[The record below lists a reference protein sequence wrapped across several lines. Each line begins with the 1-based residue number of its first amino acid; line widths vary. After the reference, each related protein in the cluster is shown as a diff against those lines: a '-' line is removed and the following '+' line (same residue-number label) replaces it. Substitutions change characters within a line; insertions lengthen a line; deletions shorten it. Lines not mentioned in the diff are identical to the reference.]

1 MAASPPPRQVLELLR
16 KRHQIGRVALLAS
29 DAVAVSRTED
39 SGTGLT
45 QSSVY
50 LGMVMKTVLVT
61 GGSRGLGRATAEKLA
76 TLGHR
81 VILVARN
88 PAAAEAAV
96 QEILHSHSHVRV
108 EARSVDLSSLT
119 QVRAFA
125 TTEAE
130 RGEPIDVLFHI
141 AGVMQT
147 SKTRRLTVDGYEQ
160 TLAVNVLAPFLLT
173 ALLLP
178 ALERSVSARVVTVS
192 SRLHL
197 PGSRGAPVDFDFDDP
212 QLEHGYHPDR
222 AYKNSKL
229 AVLWFTYELQRR
241 LAPGPITVNSVC
253 PGFVPTTAATSTTG
267 VMRLVMSSVMPHMPF
282 ATSVEAATD
291 SFVFMAVDPSLE
303 GVGAKFFGERHP
315 IESSPQ
321 SRDTDQS
328 RRFWG
333 LAERLTGSPNA
344 Q

>member
-1 MAASPPPRQVLELLR
+1 MAE
-16 KRHQIGRVALLAS
+16 
-29 DAVAVSRTED
+29 SRTEE

-45 QSSVY
+45 LRSVY

-61 GGSRGLGRATAEKLA
+61 GGSRGLGRATAEALA
-76 TLGHR
+76 VLGHR

-96 QEILHSHSHVRV
+96 EEILNSHSHVRV
-108 EARSVDLSSLT
+108 EARSVDLSSLK
-119 QVRAFA
+119 QVRVFA

-147 SKTRRLTVDGYEQ
+147 SKTRQITVDGYEE

-173 ALLLP
+173 ALLQP
-178 ALERSVSARVVTVS
+178 ALARSESARVVAVS

-197 PGSRGAPVDFDFDDP
+197 PGSRGEPVDFDFDDP
-212 QLEHGYHPDR
+212 QLERGYNPDR

-241 LAPGPITVNSVC
+241 LALGPVTANAVC
-253 PGFVPTTAATSTTG
+253 PGFVPTTAAASTTG
-267 VMRLVMSSVMPHMPF
+267 FMRLAMSYVMPHMPF
-282 ATSVEAATD
+282 AASVDEATD
-291 SFVFMAVDPSLE
+291 GLVFMAVDPSIE
-303 GVGAKFFGERHP
+303 GVGGKFFGERHP

-321 SRDTDQS
+321 SLDAD
-328 RRFWG
+328 
-333 LAERLTGSPNA
+333 
-344 Q
+344 

>member
-1 MAASPPPRQVLELLR
+1 
-16 KRHQIGRVALLAS
+16 
-29 DAVAVSRTED
+29 
-39 SGTGLT
+39 
-45 QSSVY
+45 
-50 LGMVMKTVLVT
+50 MKTVLVT
-61 GGSRGLGRATAEKLA
+61 GGGRGLGRVTAEKLA
-76 TLGHR
+76 VVGHR
-81 VILVARN
+81 VVLVART
-88 PAAAEAAV
+88 PEAAEAAV
-96 QEILHSHSHVRV
+96 DEIRHSHPHVRL
-108 EARSVDLSSLT
+108 EAASVDLSSLE

-147 SKTRRLTVDGYEQ
+147 SKNRRVTDDGYEE
-160 TLAVNVLAPFLLT
+160 TFAVNVLAPFLLT

-178 ALERSVSARVVTVS
+178 TLERSASARVVTVS

-212 QLEHGYHPDR
+212 QLERGYNPDR

-241 LAPGPITVNSVC
+241 LAGRPITANAVC
-253 PGFVPTTAATSTTG
+253 PGFVPITAMASTTG
-267 VMRLVMSSVMPHMPF
+267 VMRWVMSYVMPHMPF
-282 ATSVEAATD
+282 ATSVDEATD

-303 GVGAKFFGERHP
+303 GVGGKFFGERHE

-321 SRDTDQS
+321 SRDTAQA
-328 RRFWG
+328 RRFWE
-333 LAERLTGSPNA
+333 LAERLTGLS
-344 Q
+344 